1 MLVFFFAAAW
11 GGAARFGAGLRRVS
25 RFRVAALGAA
35 GTATLGAVL
44 GAASGLCGV
53 LSGLVGLFVAGLFV
67 ADLPMPC
74 LGALGAVLLE
84 LFALTTAL
92 FGLHLL
98 I

>member
-1 MLVFFFAAAW
+1 MGAAGLLGLARL
-11 GGAARFGAGLRRVS
+11 GAAR
-25 RFRVAALGAA
+25 
-35 GTATLGAVL
+35 
-44 GAASGLCGV
+44 GLCGV
-53 LSGLVGLFVAGLFV
+53 LSGLAGLFV

-84 LFALTTAL
+84 LFALATAF

>member
-1 MLVFFFAAAW
+1 M
-11 GGAARFGAGLRRVS
+11 GAAGLLGLAR
-25 RFRVAALGAA
+25 LGAA

-44 GAASGLCGV
+44 GAASGLCG
-53 LSGLVGLFVAGLFV
+53 FAGLASLV
-67 ADLPMPC
+67 AAC
-74 LGALGAVLLE
+74 LIGAGLRALGAVLLE